1 MSTAKTKTKTAG
13 AKSASTEGLATERP
27 PSFNAW
33 FISLPEGRQA
43 ILREDKW
50 MLAQA
55 AFDAGM
61 NLGTAYAFGRSP
73 AP

>member
-1 MSTAKTKTKTAG
+1 MQNNNTENEVMIGESDSTA
-13 AKSASTEGLATERP
+13 GLATERP

-33 FISLPEGRQA
+33 FITLPEGRQA

-61 NLGTAYAFGRSP
+61 NLGTAYAIGG
-73 AP
+73 

>member
-1 MSTAKTKTKTAG
+1 MTTTNELDQEPRIGLSDLTV
-13 AKSASTEGLATERP
+13 KSAVELP
-27 PSFNAW
+27 LSFNAW

-55 AFDAGM
+55 AFDAGI
-61 NLGTAYAFGRSP
+61 NLGTAYAL
-73 AP
+73 AANV